1 MKNLSKIFLN
11 FYSNFDLKYFLKN
24 TGVNAKTEKIPNKR
38 VDCHENASAEL
49 VIWYKVLPA
58 WIAMN
63 DGGATPATMKII
75 CLKQWK
81 IVKLN

>member
-58 WIAMN
+58 
-63 DGGATPATMKII
+63 
-75 CLKQWK
+75 
-81 IVKLN
+81 